1 MLNMVNSVAKIV
13 GVFALWG
20 LVFAFPSWAV
30 VDRSV
35 LKKGMT
41 LPEVVESFG
50 LPDSIEWVNF
60 QGQAILFVFFETADK
75 GLLQGGP
82 LGGDTVTRD
91 NGRTALPLGFMT
103 DQLAGWGK
111 RYYFQ
116 FKPSE

>member
-1 MLNMVNSVAKIV
+1 MANSLVKMVL
-13 GVFALWG
+13 VFALWG
-20 LVFAFPSWAV
+20 FAFALPSWALA
-30 VDRSV
+30 DRSV
-35 LKKGMT
+35 LKQGMS
-41 LPEVVESFG
+41 LPEVVQSFG

-60 QGQAILFVFFETADK
+60 QGQAILFVFFETADQ
-75 GLLQGGP
+75 GFFQGGP

-111 RYYFQ
+111 RFYFQ

>member
-1 MLNMVNSVAKIV
+1 MVIMANTVFKMIVVVALWSS
-13 GVFALWG
+13 VFASL
-20 LVFAFPSWAV
+20 SWAV

-35 LKKGMT
+35 LKKGMS
-41 LPEVVESFG
+41 LPEVVQSFG

-75 GLLQGGP
+75 GILQGGP
-82 LGGDTVTRD
+82 FGGDTITRD

-111 RYYFQ
+111 KFYFQ

>member
-1 MLNMVNSVAKIV
+1 MVSMANAV
-13 GVFALWG
+13 GKMV
-20 LVFAFPSWAV
+20 LVFAFWGFVFAVPSWAV

-35 LKKGMT
+35 LKKGMS
-41 LPEVVESFG
+41 LPEVVQSFG

-75 GLLQGGP
+75 GFFQGGP
-82 LGGDTVTRD
+82 FGGDTITQD

-111 RYYFQ
+111 RFYFQ